1 MLGVGTA
8 AIATLSALL
17 AVAAVDPSQGRDF
30 FVGHT
35 GWNGLSRLA
44 GLARDL
50 NCNVEMRRTLDWST
64 LDGQDVLFVL
74 HPETALD
81 PDSAMAYLTA
91 GGRMI
96 VADDYGE
103 AGALFARLG
112 IVRTT
117 GPAPDG
123 TTLYRGNPQLP
134 VATPQ
139 RATVLG
145 RAATELVG
153 NHSAYFRSALPA
165 TYAFAPGAG
174 LLIEGTLGRGRFVAI
189 SDPSIFINNMLELA
203 GNRDLLARMLI
214 DLCRPQR
221 DRLLLLYGP
230 LAQRGKPPAVLTG
243 APSDGLGGD
252 LVEQANRSLGSANLR
267 IHETLRRKGGEGLD
281 VIALSGL
288 LFCLGALALL
298 LRYLP
303 MPVPPQD
310 ETFAQPP
317 RPPDAGLHASIARY
331 ASGAGQAVGWGY
343 VYPATLLR
351 EEVLARLQPFA
362 SEIAGAEPPTS
373 EQLSARITDAV
384 SPRAGTIA
392 ATLLREF
399 RKLDRGRTALSNHPS
414 DAHIPAR
421 TLHRWYD
428 LAVELFAELDAAKM
442 KTRTPRNAPG
452 NS

>member
-1 MLGVGTA
+1 M
-8 AIATLSALL
+8 TLSALL
-17 AVAAVDPSQGRDF
+17 AVSAADPSQGRDF

-50 NCNVEMRRTLDWST
+50 SCNVEMRRTLDWSA

-74 HPETALD
+74 HPETAID
-81 PDSAMAYLTA
+81 PDHAMAFLSA

-96 VADDYGE
+96 VADDFGE
-103 AGALFARLG
+103 AGSLFARLG

-139 RATVLG
+139 RGTVLG

-153 NHSAYFRSALPA
+153 NHAAYFRSALPA

-189 SDPSIFINNMLELA
+189 SDPSLFINNMLELA
-203 GNRDLLARMLI
+203 GNRDLLARMVI
-214 DLCRPQR
+214 ELCRPQR

-230 LAQRGKPPAVLTG
+230 LSQRGKPPAVLPG

-252 LVEQANRSLGSANLR
+252 FVEQTNRSLGAANQR
-267 IHETLRRKGGEGLD
+267 IQETLRRKNGDGGLD
-281 VIALSGL
+281 VIAVSGL

-343 VYPATLLR
+343 VFPATLLR
-351 EEVLARLQPFA
+351 EEVLARLQPYA
-362 SEIAGAEPPTS
+362 SELGGTEAPSP
-373 EQLSARITDAV
+373 EQLAARIAEKISARAGNITE
-384 SPRAGTIA
+384 
-392 ATLLREF
+392 TLLREF
-399 RKLDRGRTALSNHPS
+399 RKLDRGRSALSNHPT
-414 DAHIPAR
+414 DVHIPAR

-428 LAVELFAELDAAKM
+428 LAVELFAEIDAAKENL
-442 KTRTPRNAPG
+442 RT
-452 NS
+452 STHVS